1 MGPLATRTEVVI
13 AFKLDGVAVSVVVR
27 HGSTTVTVKIVEAA
41 RAGYD
46 VSAPVRVAVKVPT

>member
-27 HGSTTVTVKIVEAA
+27 QGSTTVTVKVVD
-41 RAGYD
+41 RLVYD
-46 VSAPVRVAVKVPT
+46 ASLPIKVAVKVPT